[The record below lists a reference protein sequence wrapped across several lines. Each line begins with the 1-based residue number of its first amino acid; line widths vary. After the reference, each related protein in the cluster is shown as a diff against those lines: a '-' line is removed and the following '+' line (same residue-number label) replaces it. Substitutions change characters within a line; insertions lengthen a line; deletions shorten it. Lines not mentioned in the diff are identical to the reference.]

1 LTIRIDK
8 WLWHARFYRTR
19 PLAQAAAAS
28 GRLRLNGQ
36 RIEKASTSVKA
47 GDVLTVVRGN
57 EVLAVRICAI
67 GVRRGP
73 ATEARLLYEI
83 LTDGALDPGPPEP

>member
-1 LTIRIDK
+1 MTIRVDK
-8 WLWHARFYRTR
+8 WLWHARFYKTR

-36 RIEKASTSVKA
+36 RIEKASTGVKA

-57 EVLAVRICAI
+57 EVLAVRICEI

-83 LTDGALDPGPPEP
+83 LTDGALDPGPPAP

>member
-8 WLWHARFYRTR
+8 WLWHARFYKTR

-36 RIEKASTSVKA
+36 RVEKASTGVGA
-47 GDVLTVVRGN
+47 GDVLTVVHGN
-57 EVLAVRICAI
+57 KILAVRVCAI
-67 GVRRGP
+67 GARRGP
-73 ATEARLLYEI
+73 AEEARLLYEI
-83 LTDGALDPGPPEP
+83 LTDGVLDPGPPAP